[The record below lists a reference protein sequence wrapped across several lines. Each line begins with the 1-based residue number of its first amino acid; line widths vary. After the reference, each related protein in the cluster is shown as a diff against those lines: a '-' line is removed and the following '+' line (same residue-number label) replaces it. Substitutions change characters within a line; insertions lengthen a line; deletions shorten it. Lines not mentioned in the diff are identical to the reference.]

1 MNNRQI
7 LNHALIARRYFFP
20 RRDGVTNPFWIDC
33 RGVRL
38 ACVYHEVSPDALTL
52 VHFHGNGEVVA
63 DYLDVLPALIGD
75 MDCNCLL
82 AEYRGYGASAG
93 APLLG
98 EMLEDAPDIIRALGV
113 APEKLVLFGRSVG
126 SLFAIKAAGRFPQ
139 AAGLILESGIAD
151 PLERLLLRIA
161 PEEIGATRQQL
172 AAALRASLDVPAVLQ
187 AFHRPAL
194 IMHARHD
201 ELIDP
206 SHAERLAAW
215 CAGPVRLQVFPEGGH
230 NDIMFVNSRQY
241 FALLRVFLESL
252 Q

>member
-1 MNNRQI
+1 
-7 LNHALIARRYFFP
+7 
-20 RRDGVTNPFWIDC
+20 
-33 RGVRL
+33 
-38 ACVYHEVSPDALTL
+38 
-52 VHFHGNGEVVA
+52 
-63 DYLDVLPALIGD
+63 
-75 MDCNCLL
+75 
-82 AEYRGYGASAG
+82 
-93 APLLG
+93 
-98 EMLEDAPDIIRALGV
+98 
-113 APEKLVLFGRSVG
+113 
-126 SLFAIKAAGRFPQ
+126 
-139 AAGLILESGIAD
+139 
-151 PLERLLLRIA
+151 
-161 PEEIGATRQQL
+161 
-172 AAALRASLDVPAVLQ
+172 ASLDVPAVLQ